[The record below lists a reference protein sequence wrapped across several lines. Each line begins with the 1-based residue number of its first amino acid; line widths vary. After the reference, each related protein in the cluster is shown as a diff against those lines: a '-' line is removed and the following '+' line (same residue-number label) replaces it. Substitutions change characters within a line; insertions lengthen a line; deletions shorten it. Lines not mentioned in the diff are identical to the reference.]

1 MEIEMKTVRLE
12 ELNTKSFLAGKFTT
26 AIITTGACESHG
38 DHMPFGTDGTT
49 AHALAV
55 RAAVQLQATF
65 VLPPDYLGMSEHYKH
80 QPIAISMSHDT
91 MIRILKDK
99 IASLIHWDIKKIFI
113 LNGHDGNIPCAE
125 IAAREMKV
133 LHPEI
138 SIAIIDWWVVIPKIL
153 PPDLFEVWA
162 GWGHAGELEASIGLS
177 LFPHL
182 MHMEDARG
190 MVPETNPFVKEI
202 WLFSELTK
210 FGATGAP
217 TRGTKEKGDRVVKA
231 VVDFLVE
238 YLANFE
244 KNGLSYPSKEV
255 I

>member
-1 MEIEMKTVRLE
+1 MKTVRLE

-26 AIITTGACESHG
+26 AIIPIGACESHG
-38 DHMPFGTDGTT
+38 DHMPFGTDGLT
-49 AHALAV
+49 AHALSV
-55 RAAVQLQATF
+55 LAAEKLQNTF
-65 VLPPDYLGMSEHYKH
+65 VLPPDYLGMSEHYRH
-80 QPIAISMSHDT
+80 QAIAISMSHDT
-91 MIRILKDK
+91 QIRILKDK
-99 IASLIHWDIKKIFI
+99 IASLIHWGIKKIFI

-138 SIAIIDWWVVIPKIL
+138 SIGILDWWVVIPKML

-190 MVPETNPFVKEI
+190 MVPEVSPFVKEI
-202 WLFSELTK
+202 WLFNELTK

-217 TRGTKEKGDRVVKA
+217 TRGTKEKGDKVVKA
-231 VVDFLVE
+231 VVEFLVE
-238 YLANFE
+238 YLGDFE
-244 KNGLSYPSKEV
+244 KNGFNYNSKEV
-255 I
+255 V